1 MERDMTIEPNDF
13 VTLLHAAN
21 KSLIRPRFDCYQ
33 HIDINDMVDIMT
45 A

>member
-1 MERDMTIEPNDF
+1 MTIEPNDF

-21 KSLIRPRFDCYQ
+21 KSLITPRFACYQ
-33 HIDINDMVDIMT
+33 HIDINDVIDIMM